1 MHYLRACSI
10 LVATA
15 LVTPVEAREQAAIG
29 QAWTPGQLARWVRAG
44 AASGDG
50 LAEGPIMKASF
61 VGSLTTWHKGSR
73 LQVRGQRTDDRIH
86 LDLERLPGDLVRMK
100 TTVGLVVT
108 VETGRIRRAAI
119 DGDRARLTVEF
130 SGDDR
135 YRAAVGELDRRPAP
149 FIGRNAFL
157 TRPLI
162 VDARRLLDLTIHADG
177 HLGLRGNDWMRTR
190 KVDASERLWLRNTL
204 KTTLRG
210 ELVSTV
216 P

>member
-108 VETGRIRRAAI
+108 VE
-119 DGDRARLTVEF
+119 F

-190 KVDASERLWLRNTL
+190 KVDTSERLWLRNTL